1 MCNGGYFLEKN
12 IILVPHTYR
21 KSIHIELQDV
31 NLMLLFDGFKN
42 KNNNEDPYIFS
53 DSFLY
58 SFCHAATSMSKNVLL
73 DNVRPIYIFMT
84 KDEDNHYMIDTVIE
98 SETIIEWPLKGDR
111 SKEQLK
117 RFFAENLGDEID
129 IDDVIDHHLP
139 GISEEKNDLTEHCN
153 ITLRTCIG
161 NKEGSYLPLIKY
173 GEKYK
178 SFTFNKEY
186 SQKIQNLFKTDKN
199 AGNSVVK
206 KSTPRICDDSNK
218 MKDYDDVIQYIES
231 EVLNNDNIYKVDA
244 TKIKGLYSELKS
256 KRGKKGPIE
265 LKINKSLNEL

>member
-21 KSIHIELQDV
+21 KSIHIELQDA

-42 KNNNEDPYIFS
+42 KNNNEDP
-53 DSFLY
+53 
-58 SFCHAATSMSKNVLL
+58 
-73 DNVRPIYIFMT
+73 YIFMT

-199 AGNSVVK
+199 AGNYVVK

-218 MKDYDDVIQYIES
+218 MKDYDDVIQYI
-231 EVLNNDNIYKVDA
+231 
-244 TKIKGLYSELKS
+244 
-256 KRGKKGPIE
+256 
-265 LKINKSLNEL
+265 